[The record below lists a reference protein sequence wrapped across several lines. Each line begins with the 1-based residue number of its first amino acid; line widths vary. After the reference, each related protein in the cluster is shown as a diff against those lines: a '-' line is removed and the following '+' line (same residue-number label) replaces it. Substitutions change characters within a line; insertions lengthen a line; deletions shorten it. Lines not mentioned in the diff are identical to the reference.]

1 MASSH
6 GSSGP
11 ALSRSLSGSLP
22 RAGRLWRATLGASL
36 ALLCALEAPAWSQE
50 PLAPAVPVAPA
61 APTAPVAPVSPAAP
75 AVPAPVAPAAP
86 SEAVSIQAGAVQC
99 VLGDHADFD
108 EADVR
113 TSLDVVCN
121 ELAQRGAAGS
131 PYEVRFG
138 KLGGKILVVVVER
151 RTQEQ
156 RRAVAQNMEEI
167 LVVAPRLA
175 EAIVRKAAVK
185 DGETVDNVLAQN
197 AKPVVSKPLQAGA
210 ELGLTGM
217 TAMGTDMSASGG
229 VYLGLHFRRERW
241 ALVGHGRAG
250 GIGSAEGKLGYAQLD
265 VGGRYF
271 LTDGDV
277 APFVGLGVGVGY
289 FNVDRPAR
297 LSLGDL
303 SGSGFEASAELGVGI
318 LRTSHVGANLSL
330 RADAPFFTLK
340 SASSGGYYSSSS
352 SAPREP
358 AVESRYVVPISLNV
372 ALAFQ

>member
-1 MASSH
+1 MASSF
-6 GSSGP
+6 GSPRLPLSLSSSGSP
-11 ALSRSLSGSLP
+11 P
-22 RAGRLWRATLGASL
+22 RAGRPWQTTLGASL
-36 ALLCALEAPAWSQE
+36 ALVGALEAPAWSQE
-50 PLAPAVPVAPA
+50 PLTPAVPVAPA
-61 APTAPVAPVSPAAP
+61 APSAPAAPVASALPASAAP
-75 AVPAPVAPAAP
+75 AVPAAP
-86 SEAVSIQAGAVQC
+86 SEGVSIHAGAVQC
-99 VLGDHADFD
+99 VLGDHVDFD

-121 ELAQRGAAGS
+121 ELAQRGAVGS

-151 RTQEQ
+151 RTNEQ
-156 RRAVAQNMEEI
+156 RRAFAQSMEEM

-175 EAIVRKAAVK
+175 EAIVRKVAVK
-185 DGETVDNVLAQN
+185 DGETVDNVMAQN
-197 AKPVVSKPLQAGA
+197 AKPVVTKPLQAGA
-210 ELGLTGM
+210 ELGLTGT

-271 LTDGDV
+271 MTDGDV

-289 FNVDRPAR
+289 FNVDRSPR
-297 LSLGDL
+297 TSLGDL
-303 SGSGFEASAELGVGI
+303 SGSGFQTSAEVGVGI

-330 RADAPFFTLK
+330 RADAPWFTLK
-340 SASSGGYYSSSS
+340 TASSGGYTSSVG
-352 SAPREP
+352 REP
-358 AVESRYVVPISLNV
+358 PVESRYVVPISLNV